1 MIFTNNE
8 QNKIVARVFAPL
20 SGIVED
26 AATGSACGAL
36 GALLASRNNLQ
47 TGKIDFEIHQGES
60 IGRPSYIYISV
71 KKEQGQVIKTSI
83 SGKCILVS
91 EGNFYI

>member
-1 MIFTNNE
+1 MIFTNNDGS
-8 QNKIVARVFAPL
+8 NIVARVFAPL

-60 IGRPSYIYISV
+60 IGRSSHIYVSV
-71 KKEQGQVIKTSI
+71 EKEQGQVIKTSI